1 MSTGIIIQARN
12 NSSRL
17 PNKLSLPFYKGVGIL
32 EILIGNI
39 TSSIPSA
46 PVVLAT
52 TTLDGDDKLV
62 KIADKMVPYGIG
74 L

>member
-62 KIADKMVPYGIG
+62 KIADKMAPYGMR